1 MKFSFTDDQRLF
13 AEGLRELLANECPPT
28 LVRDVWENG
37 TGHSPELWAHLSGM
51 GVLSMLAPESAGGM
65 GGSFVDAIL
74 LFQELGRAAVPG
86 PVLEHMAVAVP
97 ALASTTFGASLIA
110 GDSIAT
116 LWVDDSPYVAHAG
129 VADLILRDDHVLESF
144 RTTDAHGMDGGR
156 RLFTV
161 SGGNRT
167 DATPNV
173 AGLDPF
179 DAMAL
184 ASAAYLIGLSER
196 MIEIAAEYARV
207 REQFGKPIGSFQ
219 AVKHLMSDALLKVE
233 FAKAPTYRAAFSASI
248 GADTMVR
255 DISMAKALA
264 SEAAYRTSR
273 STMQVHGGIGYT
285 WEADLQLFMK
295 KSWALMRS
303 YGDANFHR
311 RRVSGFVLA

>member
-13 AEGLRELLANECPPT
+13 AEGLRDLLANECPAS
-28 LVRDVWENG
+28 LVREVWENG
-37 TGHSPELWAHLSGM
+37 TGHSPELWSHLSGM
-51 GVLSMLAPESAGGM
+51 GVLSIMAPESDGGM

-86 PVLEHMAVAVP
+86 PVLEHMGVAVP
-97 ALASTTFGASLIA
+97 ALASTTFGAPLIA

-116 LWVDDSPYVAHAG
+116 LWVDDSPYVAHAA
-129 VADLILRDDHVLESF
+129 VADVIVRKDHVLESF
-144 RTTDAHGMDGGR
+144 DATDAHGMDGGR

-161 SGGNRT
+161 AGGERT
-167 DATPNV
+167 NANANV
-173 AGLDPF
+173 GGLDPF

-233 FAKAPTYRAAFSASI
+233 FAKAPTYRAAFSAST
-248 GADTMVR
+248 GADTTTR

-285 WEADLQLFMK
+285 WEADLQLWMK
-295 KSWALMRS
+295 KAWALMRS

>member
-13 AEGLRELLANECPPT
+13 AEGLRELLANECPASH
-28 LVRDVWENG
+28 VREVWESG
-37 TGHSPELWAHLSGM
+37 AGHSPELWSHLSGM

-97 ALASTTFGASLIA
+97 ALATSSFGEALVS
-110 GDSIAT
+110 GESVAT

-129 VADLILRDDHVLESF
+129 VADLIVRRDHVLRSF
-144 RTTDAHGMDGGR
+144 DASDAHGMDGGR

-161 SGGNRT
+161 AGGDRT
-167 DATPNV
+167 HANVTV

-179 DAMAL
+179 NAMAL

-196 MIEIAAEYARV
+196 MIEIAADYARV

-233 FAKAPTYRAAFSASI
+233 FAKAPTYRAAFSAST
-248 GADTMVR
+248 GADTVAR
-255 DISMAKALA
+255 DVSMAKALA

-285 WEADLQLFMK
+285 WEADLQLWMK
-295 KSWALMRS
+295 KAWALMRS

>member
-13 AEGLRELLANECPPT
+13 AEGLRELLANECPASV
-28 LVRDVWENG
+28 VREAWENG
-37 TGHSPELWAHLSGM
+37 TGHSPELWSHLSGM

-97 ALASTTFGASLIA
+97 ALASTRFGAPLIA
-110 GDSIAT
+110 GDSVAT

-129 VADLILRDDHVLESF
+129 VADVIVRNDHVLESF
-144 RTTDAHGMDGGR
+144 DATDAHGMDGGR

-161 SGGNRT
+161 TGGDRT
-167 DATPNV
+167 NADANV
-173 AGLDPF
+173 GGLVPF

-233 FAKAPTYRAAFSASI
+233 FAKAPTYRAAFSAST
-248 GADTMVR
+248 GADTSVR

-285 WEADLQLFMK
+285 WEADLQLWMK
-295 KSWALMRS
+295 KAWALMRS